1 MPASR
6 VTLTVMALYVSETP
20 GGISSP
26 VSGLRLLPNY
36 GVAGDTHSGAT
47 QLTEEGTAVPN
58 MRQFTAV
65 NPRELG
71 VVAEDLGVPFLDPAW
86 LKANICFAWSGGE
99 NFTETLVAGTLLS
112 RNGQPVLEIKGA
124 VDPCLKAGQTI
135 AAQFPHLA
143 IEAQQF
149 PKKAYGRRGVHGI
162 VLEALT
168 IKIGDTFTAVLPAPT
183 PPEEDEMLYQSVAR
197 MLKRLRRD

>member
-1 MPASR
+1 MPASH
-6 VTLTVMALYVSETP
+6 VTLTVIALYVSETP

-26 VSGLRLLPNY
+26 VSEVRLLPNY
-36 GVAGDTHSGAT
+36 GVAGDTHSGET
-47 QLTEEGTAVPN
+47 QLTEAGAAAPN

-71 VVAEDLGVPFLDPAW
+71 VVAEDFGVPFLDPAW
-86 LKANICFAWSGGE
+86 LKANICFAWSGGD
-99 NFTETLVAGTLLS
+99 NFTETLVAGTLLYS
-112 RNGQPVLEIKGA
+112 NERPVLEIKGA
-124 VDPCLKAGQTI
+124 VDPCLGAGQTI
-135 AAQFPHLA
+135 AAQFPRLA

-168 IKIGDTFTAVLPAPT
+168 IKIADTFTAVLPAPT
-183 PPEEDEMLYQSVAR
+183 PPEDEMLYQALAKK
-197 MLKRLRRD
+197 LKRLQRD